1 MEIMAKSTL
10 FNAQND
16 GNYIFE
22 LWISIFLGRTMPPD
36 PLLSEHMIYYATIY
50 LLYLL
55 QCSWKTWTLFKAL
68 TYASLEKYTE
78 DSR

>member
-1 MEIMAKSTL
+1 MEIMTKSTI

-22 LWISIFLGRTMPPD
+22 LWISIFLRRTMPPD
-36 PLLSEHMIYYATIY
+36 PLLSEHMIYYATIH

-55 QCSWKTWTLFKAL
+55 QC
-68 TYASLEKYTE
+68 
-78 DSR
+78 